1 MHSVC
6 VYYIIRESISQTNLF
21 DNNHRN
27 FRLRQSTVSFQI
39 KQLEDELNCRLFD
52 RINHSISLT
61 DKGQELLEYALKIC
75 RLTDEFNQELNSSRP
90 LSANLHILAPDSV
103 CEDMMG
109 RNYLDFREKHPG
121 ISLKFSSADT
131 YEMLG
136 MLERNEADVMLAL
149 DNHIYRQ
156 DCVIVKEE
164 PVSMHFVTGV
174 GSRYD
179 VNGDLT
185 LSELAGF
192 PFVLTEKNA
201 GYRRPLERLFAKYS
215 LEISPILEMERTD
228 IIAEV
233 LEGGVGVSYLPDFVT
248 REGVLRGKLRYLS
261 VKDDNIEIWKQLIY
275 HKNKWISRALA
286 ALIEYIKE
294 NEFRK

>member
-1 MHSVC
+1 ME
-6 VYYIIRESISQTNLF
+6 IRNLTTF
-21 DNNHRN
+21 IQVAEFNSFTRAAAA
-27 FRLRQSTVSFQI
+27 LGYSQSTVSFQI

-75 RLTDEFNQELNSSRP
+75 RLTDEFNQELNSSKP

-248 REGVLRGKLRYLS
+248 REGVLKGKLRYLS